1 MGCGHIGEGA
11 GLVKLEL
18 HLDGE
23 KWFSQG
29 GRKGEMVVGPTCA
42 ICILLCMNSMCQCP
56 LYAFSKAVYNNDI
69 TVKEAE
75 PFTIVF
81 VTIGMLLKYF
91 E

>member
-1 MGCGHIGEGA
+1 MDKTGQCYCGNIRGKCFNDFYFAFCTCLHKIGQCLMGCGHIGEGA

-42 ICILLCMNSMCQCP
+42 ICILLCMNFIC
-56 LYAFSKAVYNNDI
+56 
-69 TVKEAE
+69 
-75 PFTIVF
+75 
-81 VTIGMLLKYF
+81 
-91 E
+91 